1 MREIGILLDEDP
13 DFVQNLL
20 RITQVQTGEGDGN
33 RCHLLAAFRSGEFV
47 DPPLIQVGNV
57 VRTAAMSDRLFKVT
71 LFKLAKWL
79 KAVRYS
85 GSLSATC
92 VISPKG
98 FASVASLR
106 SRVPSYLVDV
116 LLNPPEVLR
125 RGVEIGLGPDYS
137 VTIKPLDTAAALKF
151 LESLSLISRR

>member
-20 RITQVQTGEGDGN
+20 RITHVQTGDGDGN

-57 VRTAAMSDRLFKVT
+57 IRTAAMTDRLFKVT
-71 LFKLAKWL
+71 LFKLGKWL
-79 KAVRYS
+79 KAVRYN
-85 GSLSATC
+85 GSLHAT
-92 VISPKG
+92 VIVNSKG
-98 FASVASLR
+98 FASVSSLR
-106 SRVPSYLVDV
+106 SRVPSYLVEV

-137 VTIKPLDTAAALKF
+137 VSIKPLEKAAALKF
-151 LESLSLISRR
+151 LETSNLIGRR

>member
-57 VRTAAMSDRLFKVT
+57 IRTAAMSDRLFKVT
-71 LFKLAKWL
+71 LFKLTKWL

-92 VISPKG
+92 VVTDKG
-98 FASVASLR
+98 FVSVSALR

-125 RGVEIGLGPDYS
+125 KGVEIGLGPEYAIS
-137 VTIKPLDTAAALKF
+137 IRPLKSAAAMKF
-151 LESLSLISRR
+151 LETLNLISRR